1 MFGWLE
7 QHKNVNIEQLVKE
20 LKVARAQLAVFR
32 ESMMQKM
39 KEVMSEL
46 GIVCDELD
54 TDVDKHNCLKALRR
68 ICEEKYQKL
77 LEWFDRDRND
87 SNV

>member
-1 MFGWLE
+1 MFGQLGQHGNMNLE
-7 QHKNVNIEQLVKE
+7 QLAKE
-20 LKVARAQLAVFR
+20 LKVARAQLALFR
-32 ESMMQKM
+32 ESIMQKM

-54 TDVDKHNCLKALRR
+54 TDADKHNCLKALRR

-77 LEWFDRDRND
+77 LEWFG
-87 SNV
+87 SG